1 MGTLFDHIP
10 HPHIEARKESG
21 PAKVK
26 GGNKSF
32 NDKIG
37 VLITTVVGT
46 MWAAY
51 LFAVLAAVSLPSAI
65 LSHNSIIIVGWLAQ
79 TFLQLVLLPVIIV
92 GQNVQSRAADKRS
105 EQTYNDAEAILHES
119 LQVHDHLEA
128 QDDKIE
134 NLEALLK
141 TLIEASKPKPRIT
154 KKATADVV

>member
-10 HPHIEARKESG
+10 HPHIEARKELG
-21 PAKVK
+21 PASVK
-26 GGNKSF
+26 GGNKNF

-51 LFAVLAAVSLPSAI
+51 LFVFLAVVSLPGA
-65 LSHNSIIIVGWLAQ
+65 LASHNTVVIVAWVAQ

-119 LQVHDHLEA
+119 LQVHGHLEA

-141 TLIEASKPKPRIT
+141 TLVEASKPKPRVT
-154 KKATADVV
+154 KKAATDGV